1 MSFEGAI
8 NDVNK
13 LLEKLS
19 GVRKEALQKLPV
31 VKSAAFNILFDLVS
45 KALKILNTANEIEK
59 RVELG
64 RGLKRVCGNW
74 ILMKEGDRLSI
85 KKLKPLRILTY
96 TQNEG
101 RVSITDG
108 EVSLELSQSS
118 IKLGLRGRDIVI
130 SDISLEGISEY
141 TDIIKSLGRYLFELT
156 DTIADTL
163 NRCLKSLGML

>member
-8 NDVNK
+8 NDINK

-31 VKSAAFNILFDLVS
+31 VKLAAFNILFDLVS
-45 KALKILNTANEIEK
+45 KASKILNTANEIEK

-101 RVSITDG
+101 KVSITDG

-130 SDISLEGISEY
+130 SNISLEGISEY

>member
-8 NDVNK
+8 NDINK

-31 VKSAAFNILFDLVS
+31 VKLAAFNILFDLVS

-101 RVSITDG
+101 KVSITDG
-108 EVSLELSQSS
+108 EVSLELFQSS

-130 SDISLEGISEY
+130 SNISLEGISEY

>member
-8 NDVNK
+8 NDINK

-31 VKSAAFNILFDLVS
+31 VKLAAFNILFDLVS

>member
-8 NDVNK
+8 NDINK

>member
-8 NDVNK
+8 NDINK

-31 VKSAAFNILFDLVS
+31 VKLAAFNILFDLVS

-101 RVSITDG
+101 KVSITDG
-108 EVSLELSQSS
+108 EVSLELFQSS